1 MRAFR
6 RRKSASQR
14 TAGPTVNIIAGKEV
28 VPELLQ
34 HDVNGERIAAE
45 TRKLLEPE
53 YNRWVRDELA
63 AVRTKLGEP
72 GASRRAAE
80 AIVSAVRR

>member
-1 MRAFR
+1 VPHF
-6 RRKSASQR
+6 SL
-14 TAGPTVNIIAGKEV
+14 VNIIAAQEV

-45 TRKLLEPE
+45 ARKLLEPE

-63 AVRTKLGEP
+63 IVRTKLGEP

-80 AIVSAVRR
+80 AIVSAVHR